1 MEKAKRKTEPNTRK
15 KPPPNNKEPTPNVLR
30 KSVFDTKNYYY
41 YFTEVW
47 KDRY

>member
-1 MEKAKRKTEPNTRK
+1 MEKAKKKPQEHKSRR
-15 KPPPNNKEPTPNVLR
+15 KPPPNKEPTPNVLR

-47 KDRY
+47 KDRS

>member
-1 MEKAKRKTEPNTRK
+1 MEKSKRKPEANTRK

-47 KDRY
+47 KDRI